1 MPPRSPPFPGPKPV
15 TKNVMS
21 GAWGNCGCWA
31 SPADATTSARVPTMS
46 TLDLF
51 IEHEPFLCELS
62 ITATWLGTGRI
73 RQITVANYGTL
84 PKENRAGDAERTGA
98 SRECIPSGTA
108 SCRLRMQQSRRRGA
122 RLKVGRASMVRLT
135 FSHRREL
142 AVAVGSRSPRR
153 AHYRAGCRRTRYL
166 SEAMS
171 QRSRID
177 DGVAS
182 EAAVSD

>member
-1 MPPRSPPFPGPKPV
+1 MARLPKRIEPVMLSELGPAANAFGKRDGKLLAANAAV
-15 TKNVMS
+15 
-21 GAWGNCGCWA
+21 
-31 SPADATTSARVPTMS
+31 SPAR
-46 TLDLF
+46 
-51 IEHEPFLCELS
+51 
-62 ITATWLGTGRI
+62 
-73 RQITVANYGTL
+73 
-84 PKENRAGDAERTGA
+84 
-98 SRECIPSGTA
+98 
-108 SCRLRMQQSRRRGA
+108 A
-122 RLKVGRASMVRLT
+122 RLKVGRASIVSLT